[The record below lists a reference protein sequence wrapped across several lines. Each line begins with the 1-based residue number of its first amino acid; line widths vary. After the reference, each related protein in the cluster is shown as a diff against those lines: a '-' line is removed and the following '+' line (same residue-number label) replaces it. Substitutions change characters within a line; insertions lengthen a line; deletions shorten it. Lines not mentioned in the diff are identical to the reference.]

1 MRRLR
6 AGCVVWFVVTVCTL
20 TVIGIAKAGHIPS
33 KELASIGITS
43 ESTEIFLIDVI
54 RGLIVN
60 LTHSPGY
67 EAFPAWSPDGQQLLF
82 YSERNQRT
90 DLYAMQMSD
99 GSIKRLADN
108 GGASTSPAW
117 SPNGQWIAYAAI
129 HQPNSGLYLI
139 RPDGMD
145 KRRLTDFPVVTIE
158 WSPDSQQIAFVGNCE
173 SNCDI
178 YVVNIHSQQVR
189 QLTHNGLIDA
199 YPVWSPDSR
208 QLAFISNRSM
218 SFELYVINIDCDE
231 TRLGGC
237 TTQRLTQNRA
247 ADSFPAWSPD
257 GKQIAFSSD
266 RSGNYEV
273 YAVAAD
279 CFTPINGCEEQVTQI
294 THRGLTDIMPI
305 WSTDGQQIAFL
316 AADHT
321 AHFDVYV
328 VDIANQAVHLLQRKL
343 PYDGTVAWRPE
354 S

>member
-1 MRRLR
+1 MKSLR
-6 AGCVVWFVVTVCTL
+6 VAIVVWFTVTVSVL
-20 TVIGIAKAGHIPS
+20 MAVGIARANRIPAQ
-33 KELASIGITS
+33 ELASVGIMR
-43 ESTEIFLIDVI
+43 ESTEIFLIDAA
-54 RGLIVN
+54 RSLTVN
-60 LTHSPGY
+60 LTRSPGY
-67 EAFPAWSPDGQQLLF
+67 EGFPAWSPDGQQLLF

-99 GSIKRLADN
+99 GSIRQLADN
-108 GGASTSPAW
+108 GGANTSPAW
-117 SPNGQWIAYAAI
+117 SPDGQWIAYAAI
-129 HQPNSGLYLI
+129 HQPNSGLYLL
-139 RPDGMD
+139 RPDGTD
-145 KRRLTDFPVVTIE
+145 KHRLTDFPVETIQ

-178 YVVNIHSQQVR
+178 YVVNIHSHKIR
-189 QLTHNGLIDA
+189 QLTNNGLIDA

-218 SFELYVINIDCDE
+218 SFELYVIDIDCDE

-279 CFTPINGCEEQVTQI
+279 CFRAMNGCNEQVLQI
-294 THRGLTDIMPI
+294 THRGVTDIMPL
-305 WSTDGQQIAFL
+305 WSADGQQIAFL
-316 AADHT
+316 AADHS
-321 AHFDVYV
+321 ANFDVYV
-328 VDIANQAVHLLQRKL
+328 VDVANQAVHLLQRKL
-343 PYDGTVAWRPE
+343 PHDTIVAWRPN
-354 S
+354 